1 MEHNQPTPTNFLQ
14 HLRTENKPFILRRD
28 IAPPQWN
35 DEVLHRYN
43 YDQNP
48 ELYALLGVAEI
59 QPWQRVRILFQL
71 LQRSRATIS
80 NETRC
85 TFERVTDLLL
95 AVLHPD
101 QVLTV
106 FLALRRVRANHK
118 HTSRAILYY
127 IFNHPYLEDLAL
139 QRRPAVVDAI
149 EHALG
154 KDVAR
159 ACAKIIC
166 ESVGDEIYLRRNL
179 LKFAQN
185 PQRVRAIIA
194 FLYEFNSLTVNRQQA
209 AVTSVDGYTTV
220 HTQYTDKL
228 EQHQERPKTITA
240 TNRGE
245 IAATLV
251 HLYRGGAS
259 VELQQALDG
268 YVEKAVR
275 KLPKFKGKIALVLD
289 VSASTRSYGDREFCT
304 LAQSVAL
311 QMVLQR
317 CTNLQVQTIG
327 GSGSLPMPQ
336 GNTDLA
342 VAVLDALET
351 EPDLVAIV
359 SDGYENIY
367 PGDLERVVKALPA
380 AGVQIPIVFCHS
392 KFTNQDD
399 LSLRRPA
406 EMPQLDFWHQDDFE
420 DVLLS
425 LFLTASAGGEECLKE
440 FLLEKLSSVEKEL
453 SIWTTKN

>member
-1 MEHNQPTPTNFLQ
+1 MEDNQPTLSIFLQ

-28 IAPPQWN
+28 IAAPQWS

-59 QPWQRVRILFQL
+59 VQPWQRVRILFQL
-71 LQRSRATIS
+71 LQRSRAIFS

-85 TFERVTDLLL
+85 IFERVTDLLL
-95 AVLHPD
+95 AILHPD

-118 HTSRAILYY
+118 HISRAILSY

-159 ACAKIIC
+159 ACTKIIC

-185 PQRVRAIIA
+185 PQRVRAIVP
-194 FLYEFNSLTVNRQQA
+194 FLYRQQS
-209 AVTSVDGYTTV
+209 AVTSSVEAYTNL
-220 HTQYTDKL
+220 HKQYTDKL
-228 EQHQERPKTITA
+228 EQQHERPKTITA

-259 VELQQALDG
+259 VELQQALDE
-268 YVEKAVR
+268 YVEKAAR
-275 KLPKFKGKIALVLD
+275 QLPKFKGKMALVLD

-317 CTNLQVQTIG
+317 CTNLQVKTVG
-327 GSGSLPMPQ
+327 GSGNLPMPE

-380 AGVQIPIVFCHS
+380 AGVQIPVVFCHS

-406 EMPQLDFWHQDDFE
+406 QIQQLEFWHQDDFE

-425 LFLTASAGGEECLKE
+425 LFLTATGAGGEECLRE
-440 FLLEKLSSVEKEL
+440 FLLEKLAAVEKEL
-453 SIWTTKN
+453 SVWTTKN

>member
-1 MEHNQPTPTNFLQ
+1 MDSNQPTLNNFLQ

-28 IAPPQWN
+28 LAPPQWS
-35 DEVLHRYN
+35 DEVFHRYN

-48 ELYALLGVAEI
+48 ELYALLGVAETV

-71 LQRSRATIS
+71 LQRYRATIS
-80 NETRC
+80 YEVRC
-85 TFERVTDLLL
+85 NFERVTDLLL

-118 HTSRAILYY
+118 HTSRAILNY
-127 IFNHPYLEDLAL
+127 IFNHPYLEDLVL

-159 ACAKIIC
+159 ACAKTIC
-166 ESVGDEIYLRRNL
+166 ESVGDEIYLHRNL
-179 LKFAQN
+179 LRFAQN
-185 PQRVRAIIA
+185 PQRVRAIVP
-194 FLYEFNSLTVNRQQA
+194 FLYRQQA
-209 AVTSVDGYTTV
+209 AVTTSVEAYTTV
-220 HTQYTDKL
+220 HKQYTDKL
-228 EQHQERPKTITA
+228 EQKHERPKTITA

-268 YVEKAVR
+268 YVDASAR
-275 KLPKFKGKIALVLD
+275 QLPKFNGKMALVLD
-289 VSASTRSYGDREFCT
+289 VSASTRSYGEREFCT

-317 CTNLQVQTIG
+317 CTNLHVQTVG
-327 GSGSLPMPQ
+327 GSGTLPMPE

-342 VAVLDALET
+342 IAVLDALET
-351 EPDLVAIV
+351 EPDLVAII

-367 PGDLERVVKALPA
+367 PGDLERVVKALPG
-380 AGVQIPIVFCHS
+380 AGIKIPVVFCHS

-406 EMPQLDFWHQDDFE
+406 QIPQLEFWHQDDFE

-425 LFLTASAGGEECLKE
+425 LFLTASAGGEECLRE

-453 SIWTTKN
+453 SVWITKN

>member
-1 MEHNQPTPTNFLQ
+1 MEYNQSTLSNFLQ
-14 HLRTENKPFILRRD
+14 HLSTENKPFILRRD
-28 IAPPQWN
+28 IAPPQWS

-80 NETRC
+80 HEIRC
-85 TFERVTDLLL
+85 TLERVTDFLL

-118 HTSRAILYY
+118 HTSRAILNY

-154 KDVAR
+154 KDIAR

-166 ESVGDEIYLRRNL
+166 ESVGNEVYLRRNL

-185 PQRVRAIIA
+185 PQRVRAIVP
-194 FLYEFNSLTVNRQQA
+194 FLYRHQPTL
-209 AVTSVDGYTTV
+209 TSVEGYTTV
-220 HTQYTDKL
+220 HKQYTDKL
-228 EQHQERPKTITA
+228 EQQHDRPKTITA

-259 VELQQALDG
+259 VELQQALDE
-268 YVEKAVR
+268 YVESSAR
-275 KLPKFKGKIALVLD
+275 QLPKFKGKMALVLD

-311 QMVLQR
+311 QMVIQR
-317 CTNLQVQTIG
+317 CTKKLHVQTVG
-327 GSGSLPMPQ
+327 GSGNLPMPE
-336 GNTDLA
+336 GSTDLA
-342 VAVLDALET
+342 TAVLDALET

-359 SDGYENIY
+359 SDGYENLY
-367 PGDLERVVKALPA
+367 PGDLESVVKALPA
-380 AGVQIPIVFCHS
+380 AGVQIPVVFCHS

-406 EMPQLDFWHQDDFE
+406 QIPQLEFWHQDDFE

-425 LFLTASAGGEECLKE
+425 LFLTATGAGGEECLRE
-440 FLLEKLSSVEKEL
+440 FLLEKLGNIEKEL
-453 SIWTTKN
+453 SVWTTKN

>member
-1 MEHNQPTPTNFLQ
+1 MDINQPTLTNFLQ
-14 HLRTENKPFILRRD
+14 HLSTENKPFILRRD
-28 IAPPQWN
+28 IAPPEWS

-48 ELYALLGVAEI
+48 ELYALLGVLETI

-80 NETRC
+80 NEVRC

-118 HTSRAILYY
+118 HTSRAILSY

-139 QRRPAVVDAI
+139 KRRPAVVDAI

-166 ESVGDEIYLRRNL
+166 ESVSDEIYLRRNL
-179 LKFAQN
+179 LRFVEN
-185 PQRVRAIIA
+185 LQRVRAILP
-194 FLYEFNSLTVNRQQA
+194 FLYRQQA
-209 AVTSVDGYTTV
+209 TVTSIDGYTTV
-220 HTQYTDKL
+220 HKQYTDKL
-228 EQHQERPKTITA
+228 EQQHEHPKTITA

-259 VELQQALDG
+259 VELQQALDE
-268 YVEKAVR
+268 YVEKAAR
-275 KLPKFKGKIALVLD
+275 QLPKFKGKMALVLD

-317 CTNLQVQTIG
+317 CTNLQVQTVG
-327 GSGSLPMPQ
+327 GSGNLPMPE

-342 VAVLDALET
+342 TAVLDALET

-359 SDGYENIY
+359 SDGYENLY
-367 PGDLERVVKALPA
+367 PGDLESVVKALPA
-380 AGVQIPIVFCHS
+380 AGVQIPVVLCHS

-406 EMPQLDFWHQDDFE
+406 QMPQLEFWHQDDFE

-425 LFLTASAGGEECLKE
+425 LFLTATGAGGEECLRE
-440 FLLEKLSSVEKEL
+440 FLLEKLGNIEKEL
-453 SIWTTKN
+453 SVWTTKN

>member
-1 MEHNQPTPTNFLQ
+1 MANNPTTLSNFLQ

-28 IAPPQWN
+28 IAPPQCS

-48 ELYALLGVAEI
+48 ELYALLAVGESI

-80 NETRC
+80 NEIRC
-85 TFERVTDLLL
+85 TLERVTDLLL

-118 HTSRAILYY
+118 HTARAILSY
-127 IFNHPYLEDLAL
+127 IFNHPYLEDLAIK
-139 QRRPAVVDAI
+139 RRPAVVDAI

-166 ESVGDEIYLRRNL
+166 ESVGDEVYLRRNL

-185 PQRVRAIIA
+185 PQRVRAIVP
-194 FLYEFNSLTVNRQQA
+194 FLYRQQA
-209 AVTSVDGYTTV
+209 AVASSEEGYATV
-220 HTQYTDKL
+220 HKQYTDKL
-228 EQHQERPKTITA
+228 ELSSERPKTITA

-259 VELQQALDG
+259 EELQQALDG
-268 YVEKAVR
+268 YVAKAADQ
-275 KLPKFKGKIALVLD
+275 LPKFNGKMALVLD

-317 CTNLQVQTIG
+317 CTNLQVHTVG
-327 GSGSLPMPQ
+327 GSGNIPIPQ
-336 GNTDLA
+336 GSTDLA
-342 VAVLDALET
+342 IAVLDALES
-351 EPDLVAIV
+351 EPDLVAVV
-359 SDGYENIY
+359 SDGYENTY
-367 PGDLERVVKALPA
+367 PGDLERVVNALPNT
-380 AGVQIPIVFCHS
+380 GVQTPVVFCHS
-392 KFTNQDD
+392 KFTNLDD

-406 EMPQLDFWHQDDFE
+406 KMPQLEFWHQDDFE
-420 DVLLS
+420 EILLS
-425 LFLTASAGGEECLKE
+425 LFLTAIGNGGESCLRE
-440 FLLEKLSSVEKEL
+440 FLLEKLGKVEKEL